1 MAESQLVCMDDE
13 HVNEKIPETKPEF
26 YYSEEQRAALEQL
39 LKNGDGAFK
48 MRLKEDNIKDF
59 LSAKEVRCIR
69 KTFQEYDT
77 DSDGESGEHEKSKES
92 SSADSGVH
100 STYWPQMS
108 DTEVP
113 SLDIGWPGSSG
124 VYKGVTRV
132 SVYSH
137 PPKEPGPHIKEV
149 VRRLIQEAHKVVAIV
164 MDLLTD
170 LQILQDLLD
179 ASSRRGVAV
188 YTLLEARGVPH
199 FLDMCTRLQI
209 NAVHL
214 RNLRVRMVRG
224 SGLALSFGKLPGSLC
239 SKYMLVDGEKVMF
252 GSYSFTWSSS
262 RMDRNTITVMT
273 GQIVD
278 SFDNDFRE
286 LYAISEQVDL
296 YKEFNITKPPIAMPI
311 RKPKVEKIQ
320 PLPISTSRFQVSVGD
335 SRQAD
340 LRVPAHKYHNP
351 KYSLVFGNRM
361 GLTGSLQDLSTMN
374 TMNDSLTGGLH
385 HGNGLQNNIL
395 HASRNSREVLER
407 VPPQSPASPAEEEDG
422 KGGLKKNQVA
432 AVKKQRS
439 SFRHF
444 LKGRG
449 ANHTTET
456 IQEDVVTPQS
466 PFSPTKVP
474 ETNGVAGN
482 EVEDSFEII
491 DKPGPLKTKTKKPSK
506 VIQRSMSL
514 QTINTAD
521 EDGSK
526 SRRRHQKKNCI
537 QS

>member
-1 MAESQLVCMDDE
+1 MAESQLLCMDDE
-13 HVNEKIPETKPEF
+13 HVNEKIPDSRPEF

-39 LKNGDGAFK
+39 LRNGDGAFK

-59 LSAKEVRCIR
+59 LSAREVRFIR
-69 KTFQEYDT
+69 KTFLEYDT
-77 DSDGESGEHEKSKES
+77 DSDSESGEHEKSKES

-132 SVYSH
+132 SVHTH
-137 PPKEPGPHIKEV
+137 PPKESGPHIREV

-188 YTLLEARGVPH
+188 YAVLEAGGVPH
-199 FLDMCTRLQI
+199 FLDMCARLQV

-214 RNLRVRMVRG
+214 RNLRVRMVKG
-224 SGLALSFGKLPGSLC
+224 AGLALSFGKLPGSLC

-273 GQIVD
+273 GQTVD
-278 SFDNDFRE
+278 FFDNDFRE
-286 LYAISEQVDL
+286 LYAVSEQVDL
-296 YKEFNITKPPIAMPI
+296 YKEFNITKPPIPTPI
-311 RKPKVEKIQ
+311 TKPKVE
-320 PLPISTSRFQVSVGD
+320 PVRPPPVSMSRFQVSIND
-335 SRQAD
+335 SRQVD
-340 LRVPAHKYHNP
+340 LKVPAHKYHNP
-351 KYSLVFGNRM
+351 KYSLVFGNSR
-361 GLTGSLQDLSTMN
+361 GLTGSLQDLSTPS
-374 TMNDSLTGGLH
+374 DSLVGGLNQR
-385 HGNGLQNNIL
+385 NGLHNLHTNSNNKDQ
-395 HASRNSREVLER
+395 VDR
-407 VPPQSPASPAEEEDG
+407 VSPQSLGSPTEEEDEDG
-422 KGGLKKNQVA
+422 KGGLNKNPA
-432 AVKKQRS
+432 AGVKKRS

-449 ANHTTET
+449 GNHSTDT
-456 IQEDVVTPQS
+456 IEEGVVTPQS
-466 PFSPTKVP
+466 PAPVCKAP
-474 ETNGVAGN
+474 ETNGVAAN
-482 EVEDSFEII
+482 ELEDSFEII
-491 DKPGPLKTKTKKPSK
+491 EKPGPLKSKIKKPSK
-506 VIQRSMSL
+506 LIQRSMSL
-514 QTINTAD
+514 QTINSGD